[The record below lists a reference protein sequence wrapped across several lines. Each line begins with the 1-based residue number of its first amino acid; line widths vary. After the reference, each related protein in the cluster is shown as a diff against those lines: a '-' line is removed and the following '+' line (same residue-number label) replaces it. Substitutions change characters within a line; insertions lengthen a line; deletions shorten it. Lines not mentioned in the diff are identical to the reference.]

1 MKQVF
6 SKSKLLLLCA
16 CLFTLW
22 CTAEASTMFVKGTTT
37 PYYKIDNGSYAQM
50 TQNVTSSDNAVW
62 YYADVASGST
72 VTFATNGS
80 GSNASPAITFDSSAD
95 SYFEYNG
102 TGYGVNLTRIK
113 NATSYILL
121 EISRDDWFI
130 TGAHS
135 YVYAWGNSGD
145 NANWPGEKVIEQNN
159 RWGGTYYIGGNN
171 GGSSMFLWTSN
182 TMTPTHLKVFRSDG
196 NNNEWNSSGEQT
208 YYKGDLYKSGENWY
222 RDNYQMYNN
231 IAWPV
236 LINTGKLYL
245 VGNANGNPWEANVGI
260 EMTATDD
267 TGMKF
272 KAENVLLTP
281 GNSGFAF
288 ATMLGSTSN
297 DWSTLNDHRY
307 GSTANSSTWLIT
319 ESQLGMTLNNLQVDN
334 HNEKNFIVETAG
346 YYNVEVDLSAMTTK
360 VTRVYGALY
369 MHYGTD
375 AGLAP
380 GVGTSMM
387 TNDGNTY
394 TLSNVALAENDEF
407 VFTTQLTSNWND
419 NYLLGANTSANFWH
433 ITAGDLNTEL
443 SQSLLAGQGKRFRM
457 DAGTAGTY
465 RVVVNLTN
473 NSVTLYNMATLQGKV
488 IIHLEQTANV
498 SDPVLWAYDK
508 EALPNGTE
516 IHVDR
521 PDRNVIA
528 TNRKKLNATRLD
540 DVTVGGRTWWSWEV
554 DDAMTDFWFTRG
566 SYDYAN
572 HTSDLTHTDMTDI
585 VWRKSGELYYT
596 WPGTSNTLEDYTRDY
611 YTAAAQEAAV
621 CAVMIDGHEYAY
633 FTNTPGWEHVYCH
646 AWYTDANGNNIDL
659 LQNEYI
665 TEPTGWYPGVMCD
678 MVGYDKDGYEVW
690 RIDLTAHGVT
700 VKPSG
705 IIFNN
710 GVYKNHDYYT
720 NAANTYPAQQTSD
733 FVYSTG
739 TCYDYCG
746 VITLGSS
753 LASIIAKG
761 VSGPPYTIA
770 DDMVGVY
777 VDRNATT
784 TITVDGIDH
793 TVYGALYCK
802 DLNNFITTSYVEKS
816 QQQNGEIDYV
826 LDLTNLM
833 GSRTRYDQSN
843 WVKLTLSLNY
853 PGIDGLSATAQADLL
868 EQYVGRLLPGGSVTA
883 VLIDNRNPEMRLSK
897 ELPKRSKCT
906 ESVYEPNVFV
916 TDNFVGTQNS
926 GIPGSTRRY
935 FFVTPKPQ
943 EYATITWAV
952 WGGNNTFYVPT
963 MHSYTT
969 EGHEF
974 SWMNEADLDGYF
986 RVQWDIMK
994 MPDFLRDE
1002 NNEPNP
1008 AYAGQATGQAY
1019 KFHAIIRLAD
1029 ESADETTGGAQRM
1042 PSQPYKEYDDVTT
1055 AYIVSPIDIKN
1066 EDGWV
1071 VTAVSDTRATRQV
1084 RQVRYYNVAGQ
1095 ESAAPFDGMN
1105 IIVTDYTDGTRTT
1118 AKTIF

>member
-1 MKQVF
+1 M
-6 SKSKLLLLCA
+6 
-16 CLFTLW
+16 
-22 CTAEASTMFVKGTTT
+22 
-37 PYYKIDNGSYAQM
+37 
-50 TQNVTSSDNAVW
+50 
-62 YYADVASGST
+62 
-72 VTFATNGS
+72 
-80 GSNASPAITFDSSAD
+80 
-95 SYFEYNG
+95 
-102 TGYGVNLTRIK
+102 
-113 NATSYILL
+113 
-121 EISRDDWFI
+121 
-130 TGAHS
+130 
-135 YVYAWGNSGD
+135 
-145 NANWPGEKVIEQNN
+145 
-159 RWGGTYYIGGNN
+159 
-171 GGSSMFLWTSN
+171 
-182 TMTPTHLKVFRSDG
+182 
-196 NNNEWNSSGEQT
+196 
-208 YYKGDLYKSGENWY
+208 
-222 RDNYQMYNN
+222 
-231 IAWPV
+231 
-236 LINTGKLYL
+236 
-245 VGNANGNPWEANVGI
+245 GNANGNPWEANVGI

-288 ATMLGSTSN
+288 ATMLGSTSS
-297 DWSTLNDHRY
+297 DWATLNDHRY

-387 TNDGNTY
+387 TNDGKTY

-433 ITAGDLNTEL
+433 ITSGDLNTEL

-508 EALPNGTE
+508 EELTDGTE

-521 PDRNVIA
+521 PTRDVIA
-528 TNRKKLNATRLD
+528 TTRKKLNIKKLN
-540 DVTVGGRTWWSWEV
+540 DVTVGGRTWWTWEV
-554 DDAMTDFWFTRG
+554 NDAMTDFWFTRG
-566 SYDYAN
+566 DYDYAS
-572 HTSDLTHTDMTDI
+572 HTDDLTHENMTDI

-596 WPGTSNTLEDYTRDY
+596 WPNTSNTLEDYTRDY
-611 YTAAAQEAAV
+611 YAAAAQEAAE

-761 VSGPPYTIA
+761 VSGPAYTIA

-969 EGHEF
+969 EEHEF

-994 MPDFLRDE
+994 KPDFLDK

-1008 AYAGQATGQAY
+1008 DYEGQATGQAY

-1029 ESADETTGGAQRM
+1029 ETTDETTGGAQRM

-1055 AYIVSPIDIKN
+1055 AYIVSPIDIKD
-1066 EDGWV
+1066 EPGWV